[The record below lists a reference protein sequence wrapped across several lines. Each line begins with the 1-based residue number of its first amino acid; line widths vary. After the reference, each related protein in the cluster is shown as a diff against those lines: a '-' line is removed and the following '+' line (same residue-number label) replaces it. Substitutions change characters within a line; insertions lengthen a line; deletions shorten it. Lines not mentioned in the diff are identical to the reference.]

1 MEQLLVELNKRG
13 VRLHLEADELRV
25 SAPAGA
31 LTQELRQSLRSKKD
45 EIVRL
50 LRSSRTHAATPV
62 PAVEADAAGR
72 HQPFPL
78 TEIQHAY
85 WIGRD
90 GAREGNVATHLYVEL
105 DCEALDFER
114 LNESLCRLIE
124 RHDMLR
130 AVVRPDGRQ
139 QILTVVPR
147 YRIPATDVSAESPE
161 AVEHAI
167 HATRD
172 TLSRQALTP
181 DRWPLFDIRATR
193 LPGSHLRLHVNL
205 DLLILD
211 AWSIFLFFSEWSA
224 LYRDLEASL
233 PPVGISFRDYV
244 CAEERRRDSE
254 AYRRAHAYWMERVK
268 SLPAAPDLPLRTD
281 PAVRMAPGF
290 TRREARLEKQKWHRL
305 RATAREHGLTPSGLL
320 LALYSEVLARWS
332 STPHFSLTVTVA
344 QRLPVHSDVHN
355 LLGDFTSLVIHE
367 VDRRDGRQSFGEF
380 ARGLQK
386 QFMTDLEH
394 QEVSGVV
401 VTREWAKAH
410 GRSMQAVMPVV
421 FSSGLVYTGGQEPG
435 DLEQL
440 GRKVYSVSQTSQ
452 VWLDHHVMELQGDL
466 VFIWDAAEAVF
477 EEGVLDAMFGAYC
490 RLIDRVADDPSV
502 WSRRDVIAL
511 PADMHRRREEAN
523 DTADVLP
530 SSRLHAG
537 FVGEALSNPDA
548 VAVISPDRTVTY
560 GSLLDESAAVADW
573 LIARGLAPGQPVA
586 VVMRKGWEQ
595 ITAVYGVLL
604 AGGAYMPVD
613 ADLPV
618 RRQLELLQI
627 GDVRHVLAQPGA
639 LREGVT
645 SAGYAVLEV
654 HAGAA
659 GTYGPRHARSLEGPL
674 DQLAYVIFTSGTTG
688 VPKGVMIDHRGAMN
702 TIAHVNR
709 LYAVDRQARVLGVSS
724 LSFDLS
730 VYDIFGLLGVG
741 GVLVLPDSRRGH
753 DAVHWRELIH
763 HHGVTL
769 WNSAPQ
775 LMRMLVDSFG
785 ESGDDLASL
794 RTVLLSGDFIPLDL
808 PDRIRA
814 RAPRAQV
821 VSLGGA
827 TEASI
832 WSNYHPVHAV
842 DFDAVSIPYGKA
854 LPNQQIWVLDARL
867 RACPDH
873 VKGRIYLG
881 GAGLALGYWKDPE
894 KTASRFIVHPETGER
909 LYDTGDLGRYAP
921 DGDVIILGRDDG
933 QIKIR
938 GHRVELGEIEA
949 VLRQH
954 PDVRFAVV
962 VATPGSGDGRR
973 LVAYVEA
980 AAGALPVDAPSVRAY
995 LGERL
1000 PDYMVPRD
1008 VVLMERIPV
1017 SANGKTDL
1025 HALPAVAE
1033 EEGRSERV
1041 LPRTEAELKIFEA
1054 WSRVFGGVEVGVTDN
1069 FFELGGDSILATQL
1083 VRELTTTLS
1092 LTLEMHEL
1100 FEHLTIESLAALYE
1114 SKVNGGSPAAAESAS
1129 AIADRETLLA
1139 DVRSAI
1145 GRIEPLVF
1153 DAQVR
1158 RDTTWSPA
1166 SAGQLP
1172 PRAIF
1177 LTGATGWVGAHLL
1190 PELLS
1195 VRQAT
1200 IFCLVR
1206 ASSADEGRGRLMDA
1220 LRQHGITIP
1229 GAWLERIEVVPGDL
1243 TEPDLGLSAAE
1254 WQRLAATVDAI
1265 YHLGASVNVLADY
1278 ATHRRTNVDALVS
1291 IVTLAAAD
1299 HVKPVFFTSPMTVA
1313 RRHVDGRLMVLS
1325 GEQAHDDPAGLLTGY
1340 SQSKWAAEQVLLAAV
1355 AQGLP
1360 ARIYRTSHALPCA
1373 RTGRAKP
1380 NDTYGNI
1387 LKVACHAGVIPEWTD
1402 SGLHGVPVDVFARL
1416 IVRNSLSSD
1425 SYRGIVHIENRNP
1438 LSVPSLLQ
1446 ALLESREGG
1455 GSGAPRVSLDA
1466 WKGRCLEAASLLPD
1480 SEATLA
1486 QVLFT
1491 DRASGA
1497 AVENMFSNHSFE
1509 TGYFESRGEAEA
1521 LLDLTPA
1528 AYWSTVARAAGW

>member
-13 VRLHLEADELRV
+13 VKLQLEADELRV

-31 LTQELRQSLRSKKD
+31 LTQELRQSLRSNKD
-45 EIVRL
+45 QIVRL
-50 LRSSRTHAATPV
+50 LRSSRTHAET
-62 PAVEADAAGR
+62 AVAAIAADSANR
-72 HQPFPL
+72 YEPFPL

-85 WIGRD
+85 WVGRD

-105 DCEALDFER
+105 DCASLDVER
-114 LNESLCRLIE
+114 LNEALCRLIE

-130 AVVRPDGRQ
+130 AVVNADGRQ
-139 QILTVVPR
+139 QIQAAVPR
-147 YRIPATDVSAESPE
+147 YRISVTDMSAASPD
-161 AVEHAI
+161 AVDRAMA
-167 HATRD
+167 ATRE
-172 TLSRQALTP
+172 TLSHQSLAP

-193 LPGSHLRLHVNL
+193 LPGSRLRLHVNL

-211 AWSIFLFFSEWSA
+211 AWSIFLFFSEWST
-224 LYRDLEASL
+224 LYRDLDATL

-254 AYRRAHAYWMERVK
+254 SYRRAYAYWMERVK
-268 SLPAAPDLPLRTD
+268 SLPPAPDLPLRTD
-281 PAVRMAPGF
+281 PAARMAPGF
-290 TRREARLEKQKWHRL
+290 TRREARLDKQRWLRL
-305 RATAREHGLTPSGLL
+305 KATAREHGLTPSGLL

-332 STPHFSLTVTVA
+332 STPHFSLTVTVS
-344 QRLPVHSDVHN
+344 QRLPVHRDIHN

-367 VDRRDGRQSFGEF
+367 VDRRDGRRPFVEF
-380 ARGLQK
+380 ARSLQQ

-394 QEVSGVV
+394 QDVSGVV

-435 DLEQL
+435 DLEQF

-452 VWLDHHVMELQGDL
+452 VWLDHHVMELQGEL

-477 EEGVLDAMFGAYC
+477 ENGVLDAMFGAYC
-490 RLIDRVADDPSV
+490 EVIERIADDPSV
-502 WSRRDVIAL
+502 WSRRDVVRL
-511 PADMHRRREEAN
+511 PPEIELRREEAN
-523 DTADVLP
+523 DTADVVP
-530 SSRLHAG
+530 AGRLHAG
-537 FVGEALSNPDA
+537 FVTEALRHPDA
-548 VAVISPDRTVTY
+548 VAVITPERTLTY
-560 GSLLDESAAVADW
+560 GSLLNESAASADW

-595 ITAVYGVLL
+595 IAAVYGVLL

-627 GDVRHVLAQPGA
+627 GDVRHVLTQPGA
-639 LREGVT
+639 LREGVS
-645 SAGYAVLEV
+645 SAGYEVLELQ
-654 HAGAA
+654 AGAQ
-659 GTYGPRHARSLEGPL
+659 GSYGPQHARLLERPL
-674 DQLAYVIFTSGTTG
+674 DELAYVIFTSGTTG
-688 VPKGVMIDHRGAMN
+688 VPKGVMIDHRGAIN

-709 LYAVDRQARVLGVSS
+709 LYAVDRHDRVLGVSS

-741 GVLVLPDSRRGH
+741 GALVLPDHRRGH
-753 DAVHWRELIH
+753 DAVHWRELIQQH
-763 HHGVTL
+763 EVTL

-775 LMRMLVDSFG
+775 LMRMLIDSFTTA
-785 ESGDDLASL
+785 DNDIASL

-832 WSNYHPVHAV
+832 WSNYHPVEAV
-842 DFDAVSIPYGKA
+842 DLAASSIPYGKA
-854 LPNQQIWVLDARL
+854 LPNQQIWVLDSAL
-867 RACPDH
+867 RPCPDH

-881 GAGLALGYWKDPE
+881 GAGLAIGYWKDPE
-894 KTASRFIVHPETGER
+894 KTAARFITHPETGQR
-909 LYDTGDLGRYAP
+909 LYDTGDLGRYAA

-962 VATPGSGDGRR
+962 VATAGSGDSRR
-973 LVAYVEA
+973 LIAYLEV
-980 AAGALPVDAPSVRAY
+980 AAGASTMDAQSVKAY
-995 LGERL
+995 LGERV

-1008 VVLMERIPV
+1008 VVLMDRIPV
-1017 SANGKTDL
+1017 SANGKIDYK
-1025 HALPAVAE
+1025 ALPAVADE
-1033 EEGRSERV
+1033 ETRPERV
-1041 LPRTEAELKIFEA
+1041 LPRTDAERKIFEA
-1054 WSRVFGGVEVGVTDN
+1054 WSRIFAGVEIGVTDN

-1092 LTLEMHEL
+1092 LDLEMHEL

-1114 SKVNGGSPAAAESAS
+1114 SKLSGNAAAAGTAS

-1139 DVRSAI
+1139 DVRAAI

-1153 DAQVR
+1153 TAHGSV
-1158 RDTTWSPA
+1158 T
-1166 SAGQLP
+1166 P
-1172 PRAIF
+1172 PRAIL

-1195 VRQAT
+1195 VRQAKV
-1200 IFCLVR
+1200 FCLVR
-1206 ASSADEGRGRLMDA
+1206 ASSADEGRRRVVDA
-1220 LRQHGITIP
+1220 LRQHGIPIHDE
-1229 GAWLERIEVVPGDL
+1229 WLERIEAVPGDL
-1243 TEPDLGLSAAE
+1243 TAPDLGLSGAE
-1254 WQRLAATVDAI
+1254 WQRLAAAVDAI

-1278 ATHRRTNVDALVS
+1278 ATHRGTNVDALVS
-1291 IVTLAAAD
+1291 IVKLAAAD

-1313 RRHVDGRLMVLS
+1313 RRHVDGHLLVLS
-1325 GEQAHDDPAGLLTGY
+1325 AERAHDDPAGLLTGY

-1380 NDTYGNI
+1380 SDTYGNI
-1387 LKVACHAGVIPEWTD
+1387 LRVACQAGVIPEWTD
-1402 SGLHGVPVDVFARL
+1402 SSLHGVPVDVFARL
-1416 IVRNSLSSD
+1416 MVNNSLSSD
-1425 SYRGIVHIENRNP
+1425 CYHGIVHIENRNP

-1446 ALLESREGG
+1446 ALFDGRDGGES
-1455 GSGAPRVSLDA
+1455 SAPRVSLDA
-1466 WKGRCLEAASLLPD
+1466 WKGRCLEAAALLPD

-1497 AVENMFSNHSFE
+1497 AVENMFSHHAFE
-1509 TGYFESRGEAEA
+1509 TGYFESRGEVEA
-1521 LLDLTPA
+1521 LQDLTPA